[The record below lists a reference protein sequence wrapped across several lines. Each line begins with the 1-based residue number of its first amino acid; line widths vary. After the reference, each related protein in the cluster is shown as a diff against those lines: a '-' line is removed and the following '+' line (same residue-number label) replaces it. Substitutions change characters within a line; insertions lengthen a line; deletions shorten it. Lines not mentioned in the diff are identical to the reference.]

1 MNTSVGMSKTST
13 ASFRG
18 MAKAWAHLQ
27 NEAKIG
33 VIRNDAEFKRM
44 TSLVDRLVDEVGSDE
59 KHELAGLLNLLG
71 TLIEQYEADAIHV
84 DDAEPAEVLRMLM
97 SEHNLKQADLAS
109 EIGSQGIVSEVL
121 RGKRMI
127 NARQA
132 KALAARFH
140 VSASAFTARG
150 A

>member
-1 MNTSVGMSKTST
+1 MTMNTSVGRSKTST

-18 MAKAWAHLQ
+18 MAKAWALLQ

-33 VIRNDAEFKRM
+33 IIRTDAEFKRM
-44 TSLVDRLVDEVGSDE
+44 TALIDRLVDEVGSDE

-132 KALAARFH
+132 KALAARFN
-140 VSASAFTARG
+140 VSASAFI
-150 A
+150 